1 MPMGAF
7 IYILYR
13 ERHILLYVVF
23 IHLSNLLP
31 CLDIYTYA
39 HIYKERENKRERKRL
54 DKWIDTQY
62 SYKIYV

>member
-39 HIYKERENKRERKRL
+39 HIY
-54 DKWIDTQY
+54 IYIYIYATGCIYIY
-62 SYKIYV
+62 SI